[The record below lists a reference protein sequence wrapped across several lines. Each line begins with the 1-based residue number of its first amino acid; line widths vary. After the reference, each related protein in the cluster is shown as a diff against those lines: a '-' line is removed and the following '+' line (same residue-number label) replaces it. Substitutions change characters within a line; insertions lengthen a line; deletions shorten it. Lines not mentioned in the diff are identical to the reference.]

1 MAILRA
7 GPFASSSDS
16 FLDVPTTVTS
26 STLPVNCAKDTSS
39 SSWPWKCYVLVD
51 GSNNDLESYLSGF
64 QSISRN
70 KSGSIPAGDNL
81 RVEVSFEFY
90 VQCSSD
96 ITFTMAYNLSAIS
109 PAYPFSTASV
119 GVSANGFSDS
129 DDRADDGTGTGVTAS
144 LSGSETITIPASTKP
159 QGVSFL
165 AIAQSGGAIEDSSG
179 SVSLSLS
186 FS

>member
-16 FLDVPTTVTS
+16 FLDEPTTVTS

-64 QSISRN
+64 QSISRT
-70 KSGSIPAGDNL
+70 KSGSIPAGGNIN
-81 RVEVSFEFY
+81 VEVSFEFY

-96 ITFTMAYNLSAIS
+96 ITFTMTYDLSATS
-109 PAYPFSTASV
+109 PASPFSTASV
-119 GVSANGFSDS
+119 DVVANGFSDS

-144 LSGSETITIPASTKP
+144 LSGSETITISASTKP
-159 QGVSFL
+159 QKVFFSVSGH
-165 AIAQSGGAIEDSSG
+165 SGGAIEDSSG

>member
-16 FLDVPTTVTS
+16 FLDEPTTATS

-51 GSNNDLESYLSGF
+51 GSNNDIESYLSGF

-70 KSGSIPAGDNL
+70 KSGSIPAGDDIT
-81 RVEVSFEFY
+81 VEVVFQFY
-90 VQCSSD
+90 VQCLSD
-96 ITFTMAYNLSAIS
+96 ITFTMAYNLSATS
-109 PAYPFSTASV
+109 PAFPFSTAFV
-119 GVSANGFSDS
+119 EVSANGFSES
-129 DDRADDGTGTGVTAS
+129 DGRADDGTGTGVTAS
-144 LSGSETITIPASTKP
+144 LSGSETITISASTKP
-159 QGVSFL
+159 QKVSFF
-165 AIAQSGGAIEDSSG
+165 AHAESGGNIEDSSG
-179 SVSLSLS
+179 SVSLSFS

>member
-119 GVSANGFSDS
+119 GVSANGFGDS
-129 DDRADDGTGTGVTAS
+129 DNRADDGTGTGVTAS
-144 LSGSETITIPASTKP
+144 LSGSETITISASTKP
-159 QGVSFL
+159 QKVFFSVSG
-165 AIAQSGGAIEDSSG
+165 QSGGALSSSSG